1 MPYHR
6 GMNKLRHFFE
16 SGALSVS
23 DLARGLDVSVPTV
36 AQWCRGTRPVPI
48 ARCLAIERM
57 TDGAVTRQDLRPDDW
72 REIWPDIADSKPIRP
87 TAPANQARVAIKTV
101 AQEVT
106 HG

>member
-1 MPYHR
+1 M
-6 GMNKLRHFFE
+6 
-16 SGALSVS
+16 S

-72 REIWPDIADSKPIRP
+72 REIWPDIADSKQNQ
-87 TAPANQARVAIKTV
+87 AAEPANQAPAAIKDIAKGV
-101 AQEVT
+101 A
-106 HG
+106 HA